1 MNSSQ
6 SAPTTSAN
14 EDLACIK
21 RTLEGDE
28 NAYAQLVN
36 KYKDQLFEL
45 TCRILK
51 NRAEAEDI
59 LQDAFLQAYRH
70 LQDFRNDSRF
80 STWLYSI
87 VLNRVR
93 NRMRQNKVLRWYSL
107 DARRAGRGDVVVPEL
122 PHRAPSLDTVTAR
135 KLDLE
140 AVQRMVANF
149 PLHYQS
155 IFIMH
160 YFNNLPLE
168 EIAQR
173 LNRPLGTVKV
183 YLHRARKLLYK
194 RLKGTL
200 SANQPT
206 TEDGADLGGGF
217 PTLEMMNHSEVT
229 AVAITA

>member
-6 SAPTTSAN
+6 SAQTLNPAPVHDSVWIKQVLAGN
-14 EDLACIK
+14 EEAFAHLI
-21 RTLEGDE
+21 
-28 NAYAQLVN
+28 N

-45 TCRILK
+45 ASRILK

-70 LQDFRNDSRF
+70 LGDFRNDSQF

-93 NRMRQNKVLRWYSL
+93 NRMRQNKVLHWYSL
-107 DARRAGRGDVVVPEL
+107 DVRRTDREDVQLPEL
-122 PHRAPSLDTVTAR
+122 PHKSPSLDTLTE
-135 KLDLE
+135 KKMELE
-140 AVQRMVANF
+140 RVHRVVGGF

-160 YFNNLPLE
+160 YFHNLPLE
-168 EIAQR
+168 EVAHR
-173 LNRPLGTVKV
+173 LGRPLGTVKV

-194 RLKGTL
+194 RLKAESAPAAEAAAAQTPAESELAL
-200 SANQPT
+200 S
-206 TEDGADLGGGF
+206 
-217 PTLEMMNHSEVT
+217 SY
-229 AVAITA
+229 

>member
-1 MNSSQ
+1 MNASHKTSKSS
-6 SAPTTSAN
+6 SHT
-14 EDLACIK
+14 EDLLWIK
-21 RTLEGDE
+21 QTLEGDE
-28 NAYAQLVN
+28 NVFAHLIN

-51 NRAEAEDI
+51 NRSEAEDI

-70 LQDFRNDSRF
+70 LRDFRNDSRF

-93 NRMRQNKVLRWYSL
+93 NRLRQTKVLRWYSL
-107 DARRAGRGDVVVPEL
+107 DARRVSRGDTVVPEL
-122 PHRAPSLDTVTAR
+122 PHHAPSLDTVTAR

-140 AVQRMVANF
+140 AVQRVVTGF

-160 YFNNLPLE
+160 YFHSLSLE

-173 LNRPLGTVKV
+173 LDRPLGTVKV
-183 YLHRARKLLYK
+183 YLHRARKMLYK
-194 RLKGTL
+194 RLKNTSSYSL
-200 SANQPT
+200 PAEMPLPSQPL
-206 TEDGADLGGGF
+206 AL
-217 PTLEMMNHSEVT
+217 
-229 AVAITA
+229 AVNY

>member
-6 SAPTTSAN
+6 TAQTSAPAPVHDSVWIKQVLAGNEEAFAN
-14 EDLACIK
+14 LI
-21 RTLEGDE
+21 
-28 NAYAQLVN
+28 N

-45 TCRILK
+45 ACRILK

-70 LQDFRNDSRF
+70 LGDFRNDSQF

-93 NRMRQNKVLRWYSL
+93 NRMRQNKVLHWYSL
-107 DARRAGRGDVVVPEL
+107 DVRRTDREDVQLPEL
-122 PHRAPSLDTVTAR
+122 PHKGPTLDTLTE
-135 KLDLE
+135 KKMDLE
-140 AVQRMVANF
+140 RIHRIVGGF

-160 YFNNLPLE
+160 YFHNLPLE
-168 EIAQR
+168 EVAHR
-173 LNRPLGTVKV
+173 LGRPLGTVKV

-194 RLKGTL
+194 RLKAESAPVPEPVAEDVGIEAEAVL
-200 SANQPT
+200 SAR
-206 TEDGADLGGGF
+206 
-217 PTLEMMNHSEVT
+217 
-229 AVAITA
+229 